1 MTALA
6 ILLAATLAQPLHD
19 AAARGDAHEIS
30 TLLRA
35 GAPVDTVDGME
46 LTPLHRA
53 AISGCVKCAELLLDS
68 GADPNARGR
77 YDMTPLHWAALL
89 GRTEVAGLLLRRG
102 ARVQDRN
109 LYGMTALHESPEPK
123 LTELLLA
130 QGADL
135 HARDYRGFTPLHLAR
150 NGQVAK
156 VLIDR
161 GADIGAGAL
170 DGRRPIDLRVQELGD
185 SGLVVYGDRA
195 AVRLKGD
202 AAEAAFGIR
211 NARAEQIDGLSFA
224 VESPAC
230 DAIPEPARIDT
241 LYSAQWT
248 TVKFKLERRAGL
260 ADGEHPFVLIAR
272 SGERELGRVPL
283 TVDTNRGETPED
295 RGMIRIGKGRL
306 RPEPSRWQYLA
317 YAAVPLLVAAGW
329 IFFRRRA
336 GKARPPRST

>member
-6 ILLAATLAQPLHD
+6 IIVTMTIAQPLHD
-19 AAARGDAHEIS
+19 AAARSDARAIS
-30 TLLRA
+30 SLLRA
-35 GAPVDTVDGME
+35 GAAVNAVDGME

-53 AISGCVKCAELLLDS
+53 VMSGCVECAELLLDS

-89 GRTEVAGLLLRRG
+89 GRTELAGLLLRRG

-109 LYGMTALHESPEPK
+109 LYGMTALHESSAPK

-170 DGRRPIDLRVQELGD
+170 DGHRPIDLRVQEVGN
-185 SGLVVYGDRA
+185 SGLVVYGERA
-195 AVRLKGD
+195 AVRLRGE
-202 AAEAAFGIR
+202 AAEVAFGIR
-211 NARAEQIDGLSFA
+211 NARPEQMDGVSLA

-230 DAIPEPARIDT
+230 DATAEPARIDT
-241 LYSAQWT
+241 LYPAQWT
-248 TVKFKLERRAGL
+248 TVRFKLARRAGL

-272 SGERELGRVPL
+272 VGERELARVPL

-306 RPEPSRWQYLA
+306 RPEPSRLQYLA
-317 YAAVPLLVAAGW
+317 YAAVPLLVVGGW
-329 IFFRRRA
+329 ILFRRTA
-336 GKARPPRST
+336 PARRRRG